1 MRALMGVQLQQVSLA
16 YESRAVLEG
25 ISWQIQAG
33 QRWVLA
39 GGNGAGKTQLLKLI
53 AGDVWPSPDANA
65 QRIYHW
71 QGQHLDQ
78 PMLAKEHIT
87 YLGPERQDRYERY
100 DWNFTAAAVV
110 GTGLYR
116 SDIPLDRLT
125 AADRLQIRRLLTQ
138 LHIVHLARR
147 RFLTL
152 SYGERRLVLLA
163 RALATRPALLLL
175 DEVCSGL
182 DTDHRQRLLQRL
194 DAGVCSRL
202 PWVYTTH
209 HALDIP
215 RSATHLAVLRDGQ
228 LQQAGKLTAAA
239 LRRAFAVTAAAPAA
253 AATVKRRLTAKPHS
267 TAHSEPLLQLRKACV
282 YAEGTRLLR
291 DISFTVEAGQCW
303 VVHGGNG
310 AGKSTLLRTLYG
322 DHPVAVGGSI
332 TRAGIE
338 PGVPLAEFRQWTSLI
353 APQLQTDHGQYETVL
368 DVVGS
373 GLHASIGLNESL
385 TDAERRRA
393 RTALRDLGLQGF
405 ATRNLRQLSYGQLR
419 RVLFARAL
427 VNKPRLLLLDEPYA
441 GVDTPTRAD
450 LMRRIDA
457 HLAAGGAVVIATHY
471 RAEWPLAT
479 THQLELA
486 GGRPVRQTHDL

>member
-1 MRALMGVQLQQVSLA
+1 MSARMAVELRDVSLA
-16 YESRAVLEG
+16 YGAVTVLHEL
-25 ISWQIQAG
+25 SWQIKPG

-39 GGNGAGKTQLLKLI
+39 GDNGAGKTQLLKLI
-53 AGDVWPSPDANA
+53 AGDVWPMPDGKS
-65 QRIYHW
+65 QRLYHW
-71 QGQHLDQ
+71 QGQQLDQ
-78 PMLAKEHIT
+78 PLLVKDHIS

-125 AADRLQIRRLLTQ
+125 SADRQQIARLLTQ

-163 RALATRPALLLL
+163 RALATQPALLLL

-194 DAGVCSRL
+194 DAGARSTL

-209 HALDIP
+209 HAQDMP
-215 RSATHLAVLRDGQ
+215 RTATHLAVLRDGR
-228 LQQAGKLTAAA
+228 LQQAGKLTATA
-239 LRRAFAVTAAAPAA
+239 LRRAFAVPAA
-253 AATVKRRLTAKPHS
+253 RPAKAVASRKPTAKPQRS
-267 TAHSEPLLQLRKACV
+267 ASIEPLLQLRRAAV
-282 YAEGTRLLR
+282 YVEGVRLLH
-291 DISFTVEAGQCW
+291 DLNLTVSAGECW

-322 DHPVAVGGSI
+322 DYPVAVGGSI
-332 TRAGIE
+332 QRAGIE
-338 PGVPLAEFRQWTSLI
+338 PGVPLAEFRRWTGLI

-373 GLHASIGLNESL
+373 GLHASIGLNEPL
-385 TDAERRRA
+385 EPAERRRA
-393 RTALRDLGLQGF
+393 LAALRDLGLQGF
-405 ATRNLRQLSYGQLR
+405 AARTLRQLSYGQLR

-427 VNKPRLLLLDEPYA
+427 VNKPKLLLLDEPYA

-450 LMRRIDA
+450 LMQRVDA

-471 RAEWPLAT
+471 RAEWPQAT

>member
-1 MRALMGVQLQQVSLA
+1 MSRYLGVDLQQVSLA
-16 YESRAVLEG
+16 YGAVEVLHEL
-25 ISWQIQAG
+25 SWQIKPG

-53 AGDVWPSPDANA
+53 AGDVWPSPDDRA
-65 QRIYHW
+65 QRSYQW
-71 QGQHLDQ
+71 QGQQFDQ
-78 PMLAKEHIT
+78 PLLVKEHIS

-125 AADRLQIRRLLTQ
+125 AADRVQITRLLSQ
-138 LHIVHLARR
+138 LHSAHLSRR

-163 RALATRPALLLL
+163 RALATKPALLLL

-182 DTDHRQRLLQRL
+182 DTEHRQRLLQRL
-194 DAGVCSRL
+194 DAGARSQL

-209 HALDIP
+209 HVQDMP
-215 RSATHLAVLRDGQ
+215 RSATHLAVLRDGR
-228 LQQAGKLTAAA
+228 LLQAGKLTAAA
-239 LRRAFAVTAAAPAA
+239 LQRAFAAPVVRRKAQAPALKA
-253 AATVKRRLTAKPHS
+253 IKA
-267 TAHSEPLLQLRKACV
+267 EPLLQLRKASV
-282 YAEGTRLLR
+282 YSEGTRLLQGLT
-291 DISFTVEAGQCW
+291 FTVNAGDCW

-322 DHPVAVGGSI
+322 DYPVAVGGSI

-338 PGVPLAEFRQWTSLI
+338 PGVPLAEFRLWTSLI
-353 APQLQTDHGQYETVL
+353 APQLQADHGQYETVL

-373 GLHASIGLNESL
+373 GLHASVGLNEPL
-385 TDAERRRA
+385 NPAERRRA
-393 RTALRDLGLQGF
+393 LAALRELGLQGL
-405 ATRNLRQLSYGQLR
+405 AGRNLRQLSYGQLR
-419 RVLFARAL
+419 RVLFARAF

-441 GVDTPTRAD
+441 GVDTATRAD
-450 LMRRIDA
+450 LMDRVDA
-457 HLAAGGAVVIATHY
+457 HLADGGAVVIATHY
-471 RAEWPLAT
+471 RAEWPRAT
-479 THQLELA
+479 SHNLELS
-486 GGRPVRQTHDL
+486 GGRPVRPSHDL

>member
-1 MRALMGVQLQQVSLA
+1 MRALLGVELHHINLA
-16 YESRAVLEG
+16 YEGRPVLRDVQ
-25 ISWQIQAG
+25 WQVRPG

-53 AGDVWPSPDANA
+53 AGDVWPTPDAQA
-65 QRIYHW
+65 QRLYHW
-71 QGQHLDQ
+71 QGEPLDQ
-78 PMLAKEHIT
+78 PLLAREHIT

-100 DWNFTAAAVV
+100 DWNFSAAAVV
-110 GTGLYR
+110 GTGIYR

-125 AADRLQIRRLLTQ
+125 AADRQQVARLLAQ
-138 LHIVHLARR
+138 LQVGHLARR

-182 DTDHRQRLLQRL
+182 DSDHRLRLLRRL
-194 DAGVCSRL
+194 DGMARSRL
-202 PWVYTTH
+202 PWIYTTH
-209 HALDIP
+209 HAQDMP

-228 LQQAGKLTAAA
+228 LQQAGPLTAAA
-239 LRRAFAVTAAAPAA
+239 LRRAFAVPAAPAA
-253 AATVKRRLTAKPHS
+253 SPVRPVARRRAVGASAATA
-267 TAHSEPLLQLRKACV
+267 EPLLRLRKASV
-282 YAEGTRLLR
+282 YVEGKRLLQQL
-291 DISFTVEAGQCW
+291 SFAVRAGECW

-322 DHPVAVGGSI
+322 DYPVAVGGSL

-338 PGVPLAEFRQWTSLI
+338 PGVPLAEFRAWTSLI
-353 APQLQTDHGQYETVL
+353 APQLQADHGQYETVL

-373 GLHASIGLNESL
+373 GLHASIGLDEPL
-385 TDAERRRA
+385 TASERRRA
-393 RTALRDLGLQGF
+393 QAALRELGLQGL
-405 ATRNLRQLSYGQLR
+405 ARRNLRQLSYGQLR

-427 VNKPRLLLLDEPYA
+427 VNRPRLLLLDEPYA
-441 GVDTPTRAD
+441 GVDTATRAD
-450 LMRRIDA
+450 LMQRVDA
-457 HLAAGGAVVIATHY
+457 HIAAGGAVVIATHY
-471 RAEWPLAT
+471 RTEWPRAT
-479 THQLELA
+479 THQLELS

>member
-1 MRALMGVQLQQVSLA
+1 MRALLGVQLQQVSLA
-16 YESRAVLEG
+16 YEGRAVLRQVD
-25 ISWQIQAG
+25 WQIQPG

-53 AGDVWPSPDANA
+53 AGDVWPSPDPAA
-65 QRIYHW
+65 RRVYQFRGE
-71 QGQHLDQ
+71 QLDQ
-78 PMLAKEHIT
+78 PLLAREHIT

-125 AADRLQIRRLLTQ
+125 AADRRQIARLLAQ
-138 LHIVHLARR
+138 LHITPLSRR

-163 RALATRPALLLL
+163 RALATQPALLLL

-182 DTDHRQRLLQRL
+182 DTEHRQRLLQRL
-194 DAGVCSRL
+194 DAGARSRL

-209 HALDIP
+209 HAQDLP
-215 RSATHLAVLRDGQ
+215 RSATHLAVLRDGC
-228 LQQAGKLTAAA
+228 LQQAGRLTAAA
-239 LRRAFAVTAAAPAA
+239 VRRAFTVSMPAPVAIKPAA
-253 AATVKRRLTAKPHS
+253 RRLAPHS
-267 TAHSEPLLQLRKACV
+267 AQREPLLQLHQASV
-282 YAEGTRLLR
+282 YVEGTRLLQGL
-291 DISFTVEAGQCW
+291 SFAVHAGQCW

-322 DHPVAVGGSI
+322 DHPVAVGGTI
-332 TRAGIE
+332 TRAGVV
-338 PGVPLAEFRQWTSLI
+338 PGVPLAEFRHWTSLI

-373 GLHASIGLNESL
+373 GLHASVGLNEPLSPN
-385 TDAERRRA
+385 ERRRA
-393 RTALRDLGLQGF
+393 RAALRELGLQGL
-405 ATRNLRQLSYGQLR
+405 ARRTLRQLSYGQLR

-427 VNKPRLLLLDEPYA
+427 VNRPRLLLLDEPYA
-441 GVDTPTRAD
+441 GVDTATRAD
-450 LMRRIDA
+450 LMQRVEA
-457 HLAAGGAVVIATHY
+457 HIAAGGAVVIATHY
-471 RAEWPLAT
+471 RAEWPQAT

>member
-1 MRALMGVQLQQVSLA
+1 MSRYLGVDLQQVSLA
-16 YESRAVLEG
+16 YGAVEVLHEL
-25 ISWQIQAG
+25 SWQIKPG

-53 AGDVWPSPDANA
+53 AGDVWPSPDDRA
-65 QRIYHW
+65 QRSYQW
-71 QGQHLDQ
+71 QGQQFDQ
-78 PMLAKEHIT
+78 PLLVKEHIS

-125 AADRLQIRRLLTQ
+125 AADRVQITRLLSQ
-138 LHIVHLARR
+138 LHIAHLSRR

-163 RALATRPALLLL
+163 RALATKPALLLL

-182 DTDHRQRLLQRL
+182 DTGHRQRLLQRL
-194 DAGVCSRL
+194 DAGARSQL

-209 HALDIP
+209 HVQDMP
-215 RSATHLAVLRDGQ
+215 RSATHLAVLRDGR
-228 LQQAGKLTAAA
+228 LLQAGKLTAAA
-239 LRRAFAVTAAAPAA
+239 LQRAFAAPVVRRKAQA
-253 AATVKRRLTAKPHS
+253 KSPGATQG
-267 TAHSEPLLQLRKACV
+267 EPLLQLRKASV
-282 YAEGTRLLR
+282 YAEGTRLLQGLT
-291 DISFTVEAGQCW
+291 FTVNAGDCW

-322 DHPVAVGGSI
+322 DYPVAVGGSI

-338 PGVPLAEFRQWTSLI
+338 PGVPLAEFRLWTSLI

-373 GLHASIGLNESL
+373 GLHASVGLNEPL
-385 TDAERRRA
+385 TPAERRRA
-393 RTALRDLGLQGF
+393 LAALRELGLQGL
-405 ATRNLRQLSYGQLR
+405 AGRNLRQLSYGQLR
-419 RVLFARAL
+419 RVLFARAF

-441 GVDTPTRAD
+441 GVDTATRAD
-450 LMRRIDA
+450 LMDRVDA
-457 HLAAGGAVVIATHY
+457 HLADGGAVVIATHY
-471 RAEWPLAT
+471 RAEWPRAT
-479 THQLELA
+479 SHNLELS
-486 GGRPVRQTHDL
+486 GGRPVRPSHDL

>member
-1 MRALMGVQLQQVSLA
+1 MSRYLGIDLRGVSLA
-16 YESRAVLEG
+16 YGGVQILQPL
-25 ISWQIQAG
+25 SWQIRPG

-53 AGDVWPSPDANA
+53 AGDVWPSPDDRA

-71 QGQHLDQ
+71 QGQQLDQ
-78 PMLAKEHIT
+78 PLLAKEHIS

-125 AADRLQIRRLLTQ
+125 AADRLQITRWLTQ
-138 LHIVHLARR
+138 LHIAHLARR

-182 DTDHRQRLLQRL
+182 DTEHRQRLLQRL
-194 DAGVCSRL
+194 DAGARAQL

-209 HALDIP
+209 HVQDMP
-215 RSATHLAVLRDGQ
+215 RSATHLAVLRDGK
-228 LQQAGKLTAAA
+228 LQQAGRLTAVG
-239 LRRAFAVTAAAPAA
+239 LRRAFAAPVTRRKAQAKSPSAAQC
-253 AATVKRRLTAKPHS
+253 
-267 TAHSEPLLQLRKACV
+267 EPLLQLHKASV
-282 YAEGTRLLR
+282 YVEGTRLLQGLT
-291 DISFTVEAGQCW
+291 FTVNAGDCW

-322 DHPVAVGGSI
+322 DYPVAVGGSI

-353 APQLQTDHGQYETVL
+353 APQLQTDHGLYETVL
-368 DVVGS
+368 EVVGS
-373 GLHASIGLNESL
+373 GLHASVGLNEPL
-385 TDAERRRA
+385 TPAERRRA
-393 RTALRDLGLQGF
+393 LAALRQLGLRGL
-405 ATRNLRQLSYGQLR
+405 AGRNLRQLSYGQLR
-419 RVLFARAL
+419 RVLFARAF

-441 GVDTPTRAD
+441 GVDTATRTD
-450 LMRRIDA
+450 LMDRVDA

-479 THQLELA
+479 THELELA